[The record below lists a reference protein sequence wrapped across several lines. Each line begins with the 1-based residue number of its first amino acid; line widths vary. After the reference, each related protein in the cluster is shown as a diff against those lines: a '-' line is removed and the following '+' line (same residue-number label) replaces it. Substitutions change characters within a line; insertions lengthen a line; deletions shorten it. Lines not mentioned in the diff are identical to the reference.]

1 MTVGDITAD
10 GVEVD
15 CIPIIDMAPWYNGT
29 EHERIR
35 VAKELGEACEKVGF
49 FILENTRVPENGI
62 KDLFD
67 VTLRFFQ
74 LPDEDFFSSK
84 CDKHISALRTIHYPA
99 QIGRYAPRPGQIR
112 ASQHTDYGA
121 LTLLTEKDRGLQ
133 VRKKDGTWLDVV
145 VPQGA
150 YVVNIGDMMARWTND
165 KWRSTTHRV
174 INADEVHKSQARQSV
189 AFFVNLNPDATVST
203 IESCI
208 TEANPNKY
216 TTVIAG
222 EYLMK
227 KHAAAMKNAY

>member
-1 MTVGDITAD
+1 MHVPRWPEEPADVVEKMTAYYEEMERLAPEVMDMFALAL
-10 GVEVD
+10 GV
-15 CIPIIDMAPWYNGT
+15 PS
-29 EHERIR
+29 
-35 VAKELGEACEKVGF
+35 
-49 FILENTRVPENGI
+49 
-62 KDLFD
+62 
-67 VTLRFFQ
+67 
-74 LPDEDFFSSK
+74 DFFSSK